1 MKSEQDRE
9 KSDPETVKFKQ
20 EVERLRKENEQL
32 SQKYREVEMLNEKLL
47 MAYAEMKRTK
57 EYLHDLINFTNDKVL
72 LMDTKGQIVGVSAV
86 FGDWVGYSRNWL
98 LKLSIFQL
106 LLPENVEKVRALLN
120 QVQLEIVKSFE
131 TVLLS
136 SKGKEIKVKMNNLVM
151 EEKNRKLVLCTFYD
165 IDKLKAEKGMV

>member
-20 EVERLRKENEQL
+20 EAERLRKENEQL

-72 LMDTKGQIVGVSAV
+72 LMDTKGQIVGVSAD
-86 FGDWVGYSRNWL
+86 FGNWVGYSRNWL

-106 LLPENVEKVRALLN
+106 LPPENIEKVRALLN

-136 SKGKEIKVKMNNLVM
+136 SKGKEIRVKMNNLII
-151 EEKNRKLVLCTFYD
+151 EEKDRKLVLCTFYD

>member
-1 MKSEQDRE
+1 M
-9 KSDPETVKFKQ
+9 
-20 EVERLRKENEQL
+20 
-32 SQKYREVEMLNEKLL
+32 
-47 MAYAEMKRTK
+47 
-57 EYLHDLINFTNDKVL
+57 
-72 LMDTKGQIVGVSAV
+72 
-86 FGDWVGYSRNWL
+86 

-106 LLPENVEKVRALLN
+106 LLPENIEKVRALLN

>member
-1 MKSEQDRE
+1 M
-9 KSDPETVKFKQ
+9 
-20 EVERLRKENEQL
+20 
-32 SQKYREVEMLNEKLL
+32 
-47 MAYAEMKRTK
+47 
-57 EYLHDLINFTNDKVL
+57 
-72 LMDTKGQIVGVSAV
+72 
-86 FGDWVGYSRNWL
+86 